1 MCESAT
7 GHTPGLRMQVL
18 QAGRHKFILL
28 EIDAATVSAVVQ
40 QAGFEA
46 RIKESPRN
54 MLLELTS
61 GQRDTPL
68 LLFDA
73 ADPANLGWFSR
84 CQFYVDGRT
93 GGVMQTPISVANKRD
108 RAGRNLGNSLRL
120 RIAKE
125 LPATFRLPGK
135 QALTE
140 QVFYMMLNNF
150 LLALMKTGVAVCG
163 GNSVQPLA
171 GRTEAPG
178 SRN

>member
-1 MCESAT
+1 
-7 GHTPGLRMQVL
+7 MQVL
-18 QAGRHKFILL
+18 QAGRHKLILL
-28 EIDAATVSAVVQ
+28 ELDSATVHALAQ

-46 RIKESPRN
+46 RLKESPRSI
-54 MLLELTS
+54 LVELTAGS
-61 GQRDTPL
+61 RDTPL

-108 RAGRNLGNSLRL
+108 RSGKNVSNCLRM

-125 LPATFRLPGK
+125 LPASFRLPGK
-135 QALTE
+135 QPLTE

-150 LLALMKTGVAVCG
+150 LQALTRTGVAVCG
-163 GNSVQPLA
+163 GPAIQPLA